1 VKFVITSR
9 AWRQVEGARKW
20 WEASRDKAPELFAEE
35 LAEAERHL
43 MTHPESGELWRIR
56 RRRTIRRLLLN
67 KTAQHLYYVYSAER
81 EEVLV
86 LALWGARRGR
96 EPKL

>member
-1 VKFVITSR
+1 VKFIITPR
-9 AWRQVEGARKW
+9 AWRQVERARRW
-20 WEASRDKAPELFAEE
+20 WEANRDKAPELLAEE

-43 MTHPESGELWRIR
+43 MTLPESGELWRIR
-56 RRRTIRRLLLN
+56 RRRTIRRWLLN

-86 LALWGARRGR
+86 LALWGARRAR
-96 EPKL
+96 EPRL